1 MKLINYLIVILFA
14 INSIYGQEIPPISV
28 YTSKDYN
35 AENQNWGISQATD
48 KHIYIANNKGLLEF
62 DGASWRLYSSPNETI
77 VRSVKA
83 INDKVYIGF
92 YNGFGYWQKNNQGVL
107 EYTSLSS
114 DIDLLEDEQ
123 FWHIETL
130 EGWVLFQS
138 LQRIYLYNLNTK
150 EFKVVQSES
159 QITSM
164 YKVRGS
170 IYYQDHQKGIFKLE
184 KGISKLVTKSDL
196 VIKHDVIAIYDI
208 DNKLVFVTTNKGIY
222 YLDDDLLKPW
232 NELLNKKTKDYT
244 FYSSIKLLDD
254 GLVLGTISD
263 GVIIVNKAG
272 SILYVINHKKGLT
285 NNTVLS
291 LFQDVDQNIWLG
303 LDDGINTIDIN
314 SPFKVYKNASGVL
327 GTVYASVVKNNI
339 LYLGTNQG
347 LFYKKNN
354 SEDDFKFIE
363 NTEGQVWTLKTI
375 GEDLFCGHNLGT
387 FLVKNN
393 KASLI
398 GNVMGAWKIE
408 ELSPNTFI
416 QGNYTGLY
424 VFEKQLGKWNLKNK
438 IEGFNISSRYF
449 EFLDKH
455 TIFVNHEY
463 KGVYKLLVNE
473 DYTKVSNVAIIGSIE
488 KGIHSALLKYRGD
501 ILYSYKKGVFKYS
514 LKEEAFVKDDIL
526 STYTSPENYNSG
538 VLINMQSENKLWG
551 FSKKNVVYVEQ
562 GELSA
567 KPIINRLSI
576 PFKLRKGI
584 SGFENICKVSQD
596 KYLIGTSNGYITLKL
611 NDVNQN
617 KWSQVVIN
625 QIKNATLT
633 GNSKNVNLSEAGV
646 FDNGENNFE
655 FICSV
660 PVFNE
665 FSQVEYQ
672 YQLEGLSNVWSQ
684 WKSSGNVLFENLPF
698 GTYQFK
704 IKAKVNG
711 VLTSNT
717 ATYAFKIAKPW
728 YISTVM
734 LFVYLLIVVAFSIF
748 MHIMYTRHYTKQR
761 ERLLAKKQ
769 REFEMEKLENEQKLT
784 LLENEKLEADVEVK
798 NKELAGST
806 MNLIKKNELLN
817 NIKDELLKGEQKNI
831 NTVIKIIDKNLNHT
845 DDWKVFEE
853 AFNNAD
859 KDFTKKIKELHPSLT
874 SNDLRLCAYL
884 RLNLSSKEIAP
895 LLNISSKSVEVKR
908 YRLRKKMNLENDEN
922 LTDYILK
929 I

>member
-1 MKLINYLIVILFA
+1 MKLINYFVAIVFA
-14 INSIYGQEIPPISV
+14 INSLYAQEIPPISA

-83 INDKVYIGF
+83 INNKIYIGF
-92 YNGFGYWQKNNQGVL
+92 YNGFGYWEKNNQGVL

-184 KGISKLVTKSDL
+184 KGISKLVTNDDL
-196 VIKHDVIAIYDI
+196 VVKHDVVAIYDI
-208 DNKLVFVTTNKGIY
+208 DDKLVFVTANKGFY
-222 YLDDDLLKPW
+222 FLYNGLLKPW
-232 NELLNKKTKDYT
+232 NKSLNNSIKDYT

-254 GLVLGTISD
+254 GFVLGTISD
-263 GVIIVNKAG
+263 GVIVVNKEG
-272 SILYVINHKKGLT
+272 SILYIINHEKGLS

-314 SPFKVYKNASGVL
+314 SPFRVYKNTSGVL
-327 GTVYASVVKNNI
+327 GTVYTSIVHNDI

-347 LFYKKNN
+347 LFYKKNK
-354 SEDDFKFIE
+354 SEDDFNFIE
-363 NTEGQVWTLKTI
+363 NTEGQVWTLKKI

-387 FLVKNN
+387 FVVKNG
-393 KASLI
+393 KATLI
-398 GNVMGAWKIE
+398 ANVMGTWKIE
-408 ELSPNTFI
+408 ELSSNTFI

-424 VFEKQLGKWNLKNK
+424 VFEKQGEKWTLKNK

-463 KGVYKLLVNE
+463 KGVYKLLVND
-473 DYTKVSNVAIIGSIE
+473 DYTKVSNVATIGSIE
-488 KGIHSALLKYRGD
+488 KGIHSALLKYKGD

-514 LKEEAFVKDDIL
+514 LKEESFVKDKLL
-526 STYTSPENYNSG
+526 SSYTNQEDYNSG
-538 VLINMQSENKLWG
+538 VLINIQSDNKLWG
-551 FSKKNVVYVEQ
+551 FSKKNVIYIEQ

-567 KPIINRLSI
+567 KPIINSISI
-576 PFKLRKGI
+576 PFKHRKGT
-584 SGFENICKVSQD
+584 SGFENISEVSQD

-611 NDVNQN
+611 NNASQN
-617 KWSQVVIN
+617 KSSKVVIN
-625 QIKNATLT
+625 QIKNATLI
-633 GNSKNVNLSEAGV
+633 GDSKNVSLLEEGV
-646 FDNGENNFE
+646 FGNGENNFE

-660 PVFNE
+660 PVFDE

-672 YQLEGLSNVWSQ
+672 YQLEGLSNIWSQ
-684 WKSSGNVLFENLPF
+684 WKSSGNILFENLPF

-704 IKAKVNG
+704 IRAKVNG

-734 LFVYLLIVVAFSIF
+734 LFVYLLVVIVFSIF
-748 MHIMYTRHYTKQR
+748 MHTMYTRYYTKQR

-769 REFEMEKLENEQKLT
+769 REFELEKLENKQKLT
-784 LLENEKLEADVEVK
+784 LLENEKLEADVEIK

-831 NTVIKIIDKNLNHT
+831 NTVVKIIDKNLNHT

-859 KDFTKKIKELHPSLT
+859 KDFTKKIKEFHPSLT